1 MAKSTD
7 SMSSA
12 ARKVGSAVD
21 DARGEGARRAYR
33 RIKHDEKFDATAAF
47 DLYVEAFV
55 AGARF
60 AMAVPGTARLP
71 THDGRRSKRT
81 RATSTR

>member
-7 SMSSA
+7 SVSSA
-12 ARKVGSAVD
+12 AREVSSAVD

-33 RIKHDEKFDATAAF
+33 RIQHDEKFDAIAAF

-60 AMAVPGTARLP
+60 AMPDPGM
-71 THDGRRSKRT
+71 HDGRHSKKT
-81 RATSTR
+81 GATSAG

>member
-1 MAKSTD
+1 MVKSTD
-7 SMSSA
+7 SVSSA

-21 DARGEGARRAYR
+21 DARGEGARRAYG
-33 RIKHDEKFDATAAF
+33 RIKHDEKFDAIAAF

-55 AGARF
+55 AGACF
-60 AMAVPGTARLP
+60 TMAGPGTARRP
-71 THDGRRSKRT
+71 TLDGRRSKKT